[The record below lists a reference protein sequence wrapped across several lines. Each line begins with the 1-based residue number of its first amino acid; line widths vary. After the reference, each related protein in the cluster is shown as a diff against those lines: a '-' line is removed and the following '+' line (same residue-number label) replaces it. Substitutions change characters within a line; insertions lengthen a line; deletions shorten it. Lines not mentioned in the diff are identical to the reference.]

1 MQELGSAT
9 ENQSPYPGTS
19 LIIKVV
25 AQVSGK
31 RYAPTRAW
39 TKDFVIEVWCFA
51 EEAKMSALQN
61 RTGRNYVISITYQV
75 LSLN

>member
-39 TKDFVIEVWCFA
+39 TKDFVVEVWCFPG
-51 EEAKMSALQN
+51 EAKMLPSQN
-61 RTGRNYVISITYQV
+61 RTTKNYVNSVIYQD